1 MKLSIRNSGGAPLNV
16 ELIGHIERR
25 AGFALS
31 RLAMYVQQVKVALTD
46 INGPRGG
53 VDKRCQVQV
62 MLEGE
67 QPMIITETSDDLI
80 AAVNR
85 AFSIVSALAAR
96 RIERR
101 INSRR
106 QLQDALRGQVPAIL
120 A

>member
-1 MKLSIRNSGGAPLNV
+1 MKLSIRSSGGTPLDV

-31 RLAMYVQQVKVALTD
+31 RLAMYVQQVKVGLTD

-53 VDKRCQVQV
+53 VDKRCQIQV
-62 MLEGE
+62 LLEGE
-67 QPMIITETSDDLI
+67 APMVITETSDDLI

-85 AFSIVSALAAR
+85 AFSVVSDLAAR

-101 INSRR
+101 KNSQR
-106 QLQDALRGQVPAIL
+106 QMQLDLRGQAPAIL